1 MREDLIVKIAARV
14 YAILSALGGVLIL
27 AFVAALISAFGSN
40 GLFEPKFLV
49 FIVLPGIA
57 GIALAPFIWMGKTW
71 AMIAALA
78 IAVGLSFLVS
88 QETLAL
94 RLSLTG
100 VSVLFAVFTG
110 LRFWL
115 GGPARG

>member
-1 MREDLIVKIAARV
+1 
-14 YAILSALGGVLIL
+14 
-27 AFVAALISAFGSN
+27 
-40 GLFEPKFLV
+40 
-49 FIVLPGIA
+49 
-57 GIALAPFIWMGKTW
+57 
-71 AMIAALA
+71 MIAALA